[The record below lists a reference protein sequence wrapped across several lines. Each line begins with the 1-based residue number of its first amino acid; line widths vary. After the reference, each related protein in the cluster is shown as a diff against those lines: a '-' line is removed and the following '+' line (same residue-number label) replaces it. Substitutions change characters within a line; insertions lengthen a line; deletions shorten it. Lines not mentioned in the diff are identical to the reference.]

1 VNKIALVIGVK
12 EYEHLP
18 SLWNTENDASDISDF
33 LKSVGFET
41 TLLLNP
47 SLKELITVISEFKAK
62 VKDNTASL
70 IYFAGH
76 GLQLE
81 GHNFLIPKDA
91 ELKISQE
98 IPYFCV
104 HASDCLV
111 KDNNPNSIHI
121 LILDACRN
129 NPFQNGL
136 RGVSGGLA
144 KMEAPVGTLIAFS
157 TSPNSVSIERNND
170 RNGVYTSHLLEHIR
184 TANLSLERIFKNT
197 RTDVIKSTE
206 GRQVPWEESSLH
218 GEDFYFIKKQK
229 ALEFIVKKDLVFAY
243 KALTEETFDFSNVET
258 TDKISIPYS
267 KAIKLLKEQ
276 YEKHKD
282 TPHPSYA
289 FIFILNLQKVIYATY
304 VFTHLVMGIDFK
316 KLNATV
322 LEHSKELTEEELSL
336 YHKVLLS
343 MEHFASIFA
352 HNDKFGNLKTIER
365 GYQDRVWKGFKMKGN
380 ILETQNDF
388 LEDMKYIQ
396 SQEKHLNEFFTS
408 ELLIDIMDKFFEIK
422 TSHNIGIAKSGAG
435 H

>member
-1 VNKIALVIGVK
+1 MSNQIHYTLCPVCGSAG
-12 EYEHLP
+12 
-18 SLWNTENDASDISDF
+18 ISKVF
-33 LKSVGFET
+33 R
-41 TLLLNP
+41 
-47 SLKELITVISEFKAK
+47 

-91 ELKISQE
+91 EVKISQE

-104 HASDCLV
+104 HASDCLIQ
-111 KDNNPNSIHI
+111 DNNPNSIHI

-144 KMEAPVGTLIAFS
+144 KMEAPIGTLIAFS

-170 RNGVYTSHLLEHIR
+170 RNGIYTSHLLEHIR

-197 RTDVIKSTE
+197 RTDVIKSTG
-206 GRQVPWEESSLH
+206 GRQVSWEESSLH
-218 GEDFYFIKKQK
+218 GEDFYFIKKQT

-243 KALTEETFDFSNVET
+243 KALTEDTFDFGSVET
-258 TDKISIPYS
+258 TDKIPMPYS
-267 KAIKLLKEQ
+267 KAIRLLKEQ

-289 FIFILNLQKVIYATY
+289 FIFILNLQRVIYATY
-304 VFTHLVMGIDFK
+304 IFIHLVRSIDFK
-316 KLNATV
+316 RLNATV
-322 LEHSKELTEEELSL
+322 LDHSKDLTENELSL

-365 GYQDRVWKGFKMKGN
+365 DYENGVWKGFKMKGD
-380 ILETQNDF
+380 ILETQKDF

-396 SQEKHLNEFFTS
+396 SQEKHLNEFFGS
-408 ELLIDIMDKFFEIK
+408 ILLIDIMDKFFEIK
-422 TSHNIGIAKSGAG
+422 TSHNVPTIKLTS
-435 H
+435 

>member
-1 VNKIALVIGVK
+1 MNKLALVIGVK
-12 EYEHLP
+12 EYDHLP
-18 SLWNTENDASDISDF
+18 SLWNTENDASDICDF
-33 LKSVGFET
+33 LKSVDFET
-41 TLLLNP
+41 TLHLNP
-47 SLKELITVISEFKAK
+47 TLKELITVISEFKAK
-62 VKDNTASL
+62 VKEDTASL

-76 GLQLE
+76 GLQLD

-104 HASDCLV
+104 HASDCLI

-157 TSPNSVSIERNND
+157 TSPNSVSIERDKD
-170 RNGVYTSHLLEHIR
+170 RNGIYTSHLLEHIG
-184 TANLSLERIFKNT
+184 TVNLSLERIFKNT
-197 RTDVIKSTE
+197 RTDVIKSTN

-218 GEDFYFIKKQK
+218 GEDFYFIKKQS
-229 ALEFIVKKDLVFAY
+229 ALEFIVKKDLIFAY
-243 KALTEETFDFSNVET
+243 KSLTEDPIDFSNVET
-258 TDKISIPYS
+258 TDKISIPFS
-267 KAIKLLKEQ
+267 KAIKLLNEQ
-276 YEKHKD
+276 YQLHKN

-289 FIFILNLQKVIYATY
+289 FIYIFNLQRVIYATY
-304 VFTHLVMGIDFK
+304 IFIHLIRGIDFK
-316 KLNATV
+316 KLDNLV
-322 LEHSKELTEEELSL
+322 LEHSKDLTEDELSL

-365 GYQDRVWKGFKMKGN
+365 TYENGIWKGFKMRGN
-380 ILETQNDF
+380 ILEVQNDF
-388 LEDMKYIQ
+388 LEDMKFIE
-396 SQEKHLNEFFTS
+396 SQEKHLNEFFSS
-408 ELLIDIMDKFFEIK
+408 EVLIDIMDKFFEIK
-422 TSHNIGIAKSGAG
+422 TSHNIGIAASGAG
-435 H
+435 R

>member
-1 VNKIALVIGVK
+1 MNKIALVIGVK